1 MKIASIALL
10 VFIWGSTWLVIKI
23 GLTDLPP
30 FLSAGVRFALGAT
43 ILFVVARM
51 QGVVSI
57 PRSARL
63 HVALVALGTGSFSV
77 NYGVVYWSEQYLP
90 SGLTAVLFSTY
101 PFFTLLVAHLIVPG
115 EQITAR
121 KMIGVALGFAGVVT
135 IFRTDLTVADPR
147 GLTAAM
153 VLLVSPVV
161 AATCTVAVK
170 RWGGRIHPY
179 TLTTLPMTYGA
190 LTLLT
195 VSLLTEDIQSARWSV
210 TAIGSIVYLAI
221 FGSVIGFVVY
231 YTLLR
236 NVAVT
241 NLNLIAYLFPV
252 VAVVLGYLVLGEV
265 LEPLTFVGAGAIV
278 IGIVLAT
285 YRRRSGGEGES
296 FSQSAGSESASHLT
310 ASNTVRQPR
319 Q

>member
-1 MKIASIALL
+1 MIALL

-23 GLTDLPP
+23 GLADLPP
-30 FLSAGVRFALGAT
+30 FLLAGVRFALGAA
-43 ILFVVARM
+43 ILFVVAKV
-51 QGVVSI
+51 QGIVSI

-63 HVALVALGTGSFSV
+63 HAALFALGAGSFSV

-90 SGLTAVLFSTY
+90 SGLTAVLFATY
-101 PFFTLLVAHLIVPG
+101 PFFTLLVAHLIIPG
-115 EQITAR
+115 ERITAR
-121 KMIGVALGFAGVVT
+121 KMIGVALGFLGVAL
-135 IFRTDLTVADPR
+135 IFRTDLTVAHPL

-161 AATCTVAVK
+161 AAFFTVAVK
-170 RWGGRIHPY
+170 RWGSQIHPY

-195 VSLLTEDIQSARWSV
+195 VSLMTEDIQSARWSA
-210 TAIGSIVYLAI
+210 TAVGSVVYLAI

-236 NVAVT
+236 KVAVT
-241 NLNLIAYLFPV
+241 SLNLIAYLFPV
-252 VAVVLGYLVLGEV
+252 VAVVLGYLVLDEV

-278 IGIVLAT
+278 IGIVIAT
-285 YRRRSGGEGES
+285 YRRRVPGGGGS
-296 FSQSAGSESASHLT
+296 LSQPAGSDSASHLT